1 MISLILISFIYII
14 NFSSTI
20 KGDNTITKNKDLV
33 CGANEIYNSI
43 SYTCT
48 LCESGCKNGNVCY
61 STPPRSLYSQV
72 PIDPV
77 PNCNSC
83 TNEQQLTELDN
94 NGNLLG
100 LMCANTT
107 IEGYEEKGL
116 PFTLQTNNRFYLHVL
131 ANPLAKRY
139 EMSAATVT
147 IESTIDKK
155 LVDYYYNSC
164 ISGKYEKS
172 CNYIVNQC
180 VLSIY
185 DENNDFCK
193 LVEHITTNFAN
204 NLFENDL

>member
-116 PFTLQTNNRFYLHVL
+116 PFTLQTNNKFYLHVL

-147 IESTIDKK
+147 IESTIVER

>member
-20 KGDNTITKNKDLV
+20 KGDNSITKNIDLA
-33 CGANEIYNSI
+33 CDANQIYDSI
-43 SYTCT
+43 SYSCKN
-48 LCESGCKNGNVCY
+48 CDSGCKNENVCY
-61 STPPRSLYSQV
+61 SNERKSLYDKDKNYV
-72 PIDPV
+72 HFD
-77 PNCNSC
+77 CNSC
-83 TNEQQLTELDN
+83 INGQQLTELDN

-147 IESTIDKK
+147 IESTIVER

>member
-1 MISLILISFIYII
+1 MISLILLSFIYII

-116 PFTLQTNNRFYLHVL
+116 PFTLQTNNKFYLHVL

>member
-14 NFSSTI
+14 NFSSII
-20 KGDNTITKNKDLV
+20 KGDNSITKNKDLA
-33 CGANEIYNSI
+33 CGTNQIFNSI
-43 SYTCT
+43 TYK
-48 LCESGCKNGNVCY
+48 CEECKCKNGNVCY

-116 PFTLQTNNRFYLHVL
+116 PFTLQTNNKFYLHVL

>member
-116 PFTLQTNNRFYLHVL
+116 PFTLQTNNKFYLHVL